1 MGNTSFQFKQF
12 TVEQSKVA
20 MKVNTDGVLLGAW
33 ADVAQSTTILDIG
46 TGTGVIAL
54 MTAQKNLSATIDA
67 IDLDEDAFLQTK
79 ENFERSSWHQ
89 RLNAI
94 QCSVQNYS
102 IERRYDVII
111 SNPPYFI
118 DDFKTSNEQK
128 NIAKHSTALTYEEL
142 ISGISRLLSVHGKA
156 FLSIPVFNVERMQ
169 RIAAQQNLFSIK
181 LTEVIAVE
189 GKLPYLALMQLTRQ
203 QQVLSKSTIT
213 IKDGKGAFTSEYIE
227 LTKDFYLKF

>member
-12 TVEQSKVA
+12 TVEQCKAA

-33 ADVAQSTTILDIG
+33 ADVAQSTNILDIG

-54 MTAQKNLSATIDA
+54 MLAQKNLSATIDA
-67 IDLDEDAFLQTK
+67 IDLDRDAFLQAK
-79 ENFERSSWHQ
+79 ENFERSGWHQ
-89 RLNAI
+89 RLKAI
-94 QCSVQNYS
+94 QCSLQNYA
-102 IERRYDVII
+102 IERRYDIII

-142 ISGISRLLSVHGKA
+142 IIGISRLLSDYGKV

-169 RIAAQQNLFSIK
+169 RIASQQNLFSIK
-181 LTEVIAVE
+181 LTEIIAVE
-189 GKLPYLALMQLTRQ
+189 GKLPYLALMQLARQ

-213 IKDGKGAFTSEYIE
+213 IKDGKGDFTSEYME